1 MSNSNIAFG
10 ATAFILGIVGA
21 VSSMGAKQITTYRVF
36 TVNKVICTL
45 ITTVICGN
53 EFGIC
58 TTGTVLHRTV
68 FTLNSTNCVNVA
80 PRN

>member
-1 MSNSNIAFG
+1 MRNSNIVLG
-10 ATAFILGIVGA
+10 TTAFVLGILGA
-21 VSSMGAKQITTYRVF
+21 VSSIGAKHIGLYRVW

-45 ITTVICGN
+45 FTSVICGN
-53 EFGIC
+53 TIGIC

-68 FTLNSTNCVNVA
+68 FTLNSTNCITIA